1 MTKEIELAKLHGIAY
16 RLTPEGTN
24 EMWCY
29 DHQLQAFAEALIA
42 QAAPVADEVEVVRA
56 SDYDA
61 LAAEMLDLLE
71 RWVKTPYDEYHQQ
84 GDRAREAAELIA
96 RARGDK

>member
-1 MTKEIELAKLHGIAY
+1 MSEYTQELIKE
-16 RLTPEGTN
+16 R
-24 EMWCY
+24 
-29 DHQLQAFAEALIA
+29 
-42 QAAPVADEVEVVRA
+42 
-56 SDYDA
+56 DA
-61 LAAEMLDLLE
+61 LALAAAEMLDLLE